1 MQHWLAM
8 GLADLG
14 RGIEAGDIDPV
25 ALTQTYLDAI
35 DTHDVRDKVYS
46 VVTAER
52 AMAEAEAAAHRA
64 RNGQRLSLVDGVPIS
79 WKDLFDTADI
89 VTEAGSKLLAGRT
102 PKKDALVLQNASAS
116 GLVCLGKTH
125 MSELAF
131 SGLGY
136 NPSTATP
143 PCVNDASAVPG
154 GSSSGA
160 GASVAFGL
168 AAAAIGSDTGGSVRI
183 PSAWNDLVGLKTTS
197 GRISLE
203 GVVPLCLEFDTVGP
217 LTRTVEDAA
226 ILMAAMEGR
235 KPADLRGATLKGRRF
250 GLLQSVVLDDL
261 RDAPAAAYE
270 NAVDRLR
277 QAGAVFEKV
286 DVSELE
292 GPDGAMALSGPL
304 FPGEAYGLWRE
315 IIEAHPEAMY
325 EEILERFRIGLK
337 FSAPDYVAAWAR
349 IRAARTAYDQK
360 TAGFDAILAPTA
372 PILPPN
378 LERLLTD
385 AEYYKTENLL
395 ALRNTRVG
403 NLMGLCAL
411 TLPTGVPSCG
421 IMLMGKP
428 NCEEALLRIGA
439 AAQEALS

>member
-35 DTHDVRDKVYS
+35 DAHDLRDKVYS
-46 VVTAER
+46 TVTAER

-64 RNGQRLSLVDGVPIS
+64 RIGQRLSLVDGVPIS

-89 VTEAGSKLLAGRT
+89 VTEAGSKLLAGRI

-143 PCVNDASAVPG
+143 PCVNDANAVPG

-203 GVVPLCLEFDTVGP
+203 GVVPLCLDFDTVGP
-217 LTRTVEDAA
+217 LTRTVEDAG
-226 ILMAAMEGR
+226 LMFAALEGR

-250 GLLQSVVLDDL
+250 GLLQTVVMDDL
-261 RDAPAAAYE
+261 REAPAAAFE

-277 QAGAVFEKV
+277 QAGAMVEQIEV
-286 DVSELE
+286 QELE
-292 GPDGAMALSGPL
+292 GADSPMALSSTL
-304 FPGEAYGLWRE
+304 FPGEAYGLWRDV
-315 IIEAHPEAMY
+315 IEENPDAMY
-325 EEILERFRIGLK
+325 EEILQRFRIGLNY
-337 FSAPDYVAAWAR
+337 SAPDYVAAWAR
-349 IRAARTAYDQK
+349 IRAVRTIYDQK
-360 TAGFDAILAPTA
+360 TAGFDAILVPTA

-378 LERLLTD
+378 LERLLTED
-385 AEYYKTENLL
+385 DYYRTENLL
-395 ALRNTRVG
+395 ALRNTRVA

-421 IMLMGKP
+421 ITLMGKP
-428 NCEEALLRIGA
+428 NCEEALLRVGV